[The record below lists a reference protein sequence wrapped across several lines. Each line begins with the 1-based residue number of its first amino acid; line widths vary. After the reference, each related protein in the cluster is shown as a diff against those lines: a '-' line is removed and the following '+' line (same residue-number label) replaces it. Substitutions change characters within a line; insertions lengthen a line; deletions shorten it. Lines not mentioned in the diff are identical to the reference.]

1 MEFRLKN
8 KIIPLLIL
16 CILLTGV
23 VLPASALA
31 AGNNRPYDI
40 FEKLTIKM
48 PGEQEY
54 VPGEILVKFKP
65 GVSEEKIARINAGHG
80 TQAVYASPYA
90 GFKKLKI
97 PKTKNVEEMVETY
110 SRNPNVEYAVP
121 NAIAHAAGAPDDP
134 YYYLQWNFKDG
145 IGGINVEPAWE
156 ISTGE
161 GVTVAVLDS
170 GVAYE
175 NYGPY
180 SIAPDLAG
188 TSFTPGYDFIN
199 NDAHPN
205 DDNQHGTH
213 VAGTIAQSTNNGY
226 GVAGVAYDCTIMP
239 VKVLDAEGS
248 GTLQQL
254 IDGIY
259 FAADNGAQVISM
271 SLGFS
276 PGYYP
281 GPALDNALEYAYDNG
296 ITIVAAAGNDG
307 TGTVGYPAAYDKCI
321 AVGATKY
328 DGTLAYYSNYGSALD
343 VTAPGGDSTV
353 DQNGDGYG
361 DGILQN
367 TFDGDPTKFNF
378 WFFQGTSMATPHVSG
393 VAALLIANGSSTP
406 EEVRTAIEQSAKDKG
421 EPGWDQYY
429 GYGIVDAKAALDYMG
444 KAQQPPAP
452 NTPPV
457 ANAGGPY
464 SAEEG
469 QTVTFNGSNSYD
481 PDQDGSIVS
490 YEWDFGDGSTG
501 SGETATHNY
510 NEAGVYIVSLTVRD
524 NENAAST
531 GSTTVEISE
540 VPTTK
545 PVNNPPVADT
555 GGPYSAEEGQPVA
568 FDGSNSSDPDPDGGI
583 ASYEWDFGD
592 GSSGTGVAP
601 KHSYTGA
608 GTYNVILTVTD
619 NKGAT
624 DTDTTTTEVAAAN
637 SGASLYIDSVEV
649 TPNLRNAGRNTFVS
663 GKAVVTVRDSN
674 GNPVEDAKV
683 SGDWSG
689 SVSEPNSAVTNANG
703 AVTVYSD
710 EVKYK
715 KGTLT
720 FTFTVN
726 SVSHTIPWNGDVKSG
741 TTSYTES

>member
-16 CILLTGV
+16 CILLTGII
-23 VLPASALA
+23 LPASALA
-31 AGNNRPYDI
+31 AGDNRPYDI

-65 GVSEEKIARINAGHG
+65 GISEEKIAMINAGNE
-80 TQAVYASPYA
+80 TQAVYASPHA

-97 PKTKNVEEMVETY
+97 PKTKTVEEMVEIY
-110 SRNPNVEYAVP
+110 SKNPNVEYAVP
-121 NAIAHAAGAPDDP
+121 NAIAHAAGAPNDP

-175 NYGPY
+175 NYGQY
-180 SIAPDLAG
+180 IVAPDLTNTGFA
-188 TSFTPGYDFIN
+188 PGYDFVN

-259 FAADNGAQVISM
+259 FATDNGAQVISM
-271 SLGFS
+271 SLGFT

-281 GPALDNALEYAYDNG
+281 GPALDTALEYAYDNG
-296 ITIVAAAGNDG
+296 VTIVAAAGNDG
-307 TGTVGYPAAYDKCI
+307 IGTVGYPAAYDKCI

-328 DGTLAYYSNYGSALD
+328 DGTLAYYSNYGSTLD
-343 VTAPGGDSTV
+343 ITAPGGDSTV
-353 DQNGDGYG
+353 DQSGDGYG

-393 VAALLIANGSSTP
+393 VAALLIANGASSP

-429 GYGIVDAKAALDYMG
+429 GYGIVDAKAALDYSG
-444 KAQQPPAP
+444 KVQQPPAP

-457 ANAGGPY
+457 ADAGGPY
-464 SAEEG
+464 SAEVG
-469 QTVTFNGSNSYD
+469 QTVTFDGSGSYD
-481 PDQDGSIVS
+481 PDQDESIVS
-490 YEWDFGDGSTG
+490 YEWD
-501 SGETATHNY
+501 
-510 NEAGVYIVSLTVRD
+510 L
-524 NENAAST
+524 
-531 GSTTVEISE
+531 
-540 VPTTK
+540 
-545 PVNNPPVADT
+545 
-555 GGPYSAEEGQPVA
+555 
-568 FDGSNSSDPDPDGGI
+568 
-583 ASYEWDFGD
+583 GD

-601 KHSYTGA
+601 THSYTGA

-619 NKGAT
+619 GKGVT
-624 DTDTTTTEVAAAN
+624 DTDTTIVDVTTATD
-637 SGASLYIDSVEV
+637 SGASLYIDSMEV
-649 TPNLRNAGRNTFVS
+649 TPNLRYAGRNTFVS
-663 GKAVVTVRDSN
+663 GKAVVTILDDN
-674 GNPVEDAKV
+674 GNPVEGATV

-689 SVSEPNSAVTNANG
+689 SVNDADSAVTSSKG
-703 AVTVYSD
+703 TVTVSSD

-715 KGTLT
+715 EGILT
-720 FTFTVN
+720 FTFTVDG
-726 SVSHTIPWNGDVKSG
+726 VSHTIPWDGNPASG
-741 TTSYTES
+741 TALYP